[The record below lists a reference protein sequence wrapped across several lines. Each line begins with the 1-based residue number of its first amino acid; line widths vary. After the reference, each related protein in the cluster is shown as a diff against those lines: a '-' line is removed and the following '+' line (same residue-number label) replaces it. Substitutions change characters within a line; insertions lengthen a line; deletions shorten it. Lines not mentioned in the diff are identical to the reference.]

1 MRVSLPQPGVN
12 GGDGNTIMKRVT
24 PNLRPMQ
31 SGEEKNGSYINNA
44 SYYVDG
50 IRELQ
55 KQHSAP
61 PEACGS

>member
-1 MRVSLPQPGVN
+1 MRVSLCQPGIK
-12 GGDGNTIMKRVT
+12 GGDGDTIMKRLI
-24 PNLRPMQ
+24 PNRRPMQ
-31 SGEEKNGSYINNA
+31 SGEEKVSYINNV